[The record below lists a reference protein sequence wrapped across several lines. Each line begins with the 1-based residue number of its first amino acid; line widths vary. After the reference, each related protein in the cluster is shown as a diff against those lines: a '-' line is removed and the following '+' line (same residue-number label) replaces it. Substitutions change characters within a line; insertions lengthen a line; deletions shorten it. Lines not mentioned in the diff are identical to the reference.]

1 MQPLSNCKDCKKIW
15 IHKKW
20 IKFFKT
26 PPFKLVPLFKLP
38 GYIPPFPFFTSDSRV
53 FHIVLMGGREIPHPV
68 GGNGK
73 ICWGDFFIGCWDI
86 EEWFWPFKLFSK
98 LKYKRFSKPKYTELP
113 GVLPLAAPFP
123 PAGST
128 GGAYSALQTPCWFLH
143 VFGIRKGLWPFVNS
157 IWNTKVVVWQSAWKK
172 PWRALPHQ
180 PQ

>member
-1 MQPLSNCKDCKKIW
+1 ME
-15 IHKKW
+15 
-20 IKFFKT
+20 FFK
-26 PPFKLVPLFKLP
+26 PPSFKLVPLFKLP
-38 GYIPPFPFFTSDSRV
+38 GYMPPFPFFTSDSRV

-128 GGAYSALQTPCWFLH
+128 GGGLQCPADPLLISSCLWHKKRPLAFYKLNLEHKSGGMTKCLEKTLEGTPPSTPVGKTLGNGPCLKS
-143 VFGIRKGLWPFVNS
+143 V
-157 IWNTKVVVWQSAWKK
+157 
-172 PWRALPHQ
+172 
-180 PQ
+180 